1 MTNVLAI
8 IAYGVCFVK
17 VGSMIF
23 IGRLIIGVCTGVF
36 STIVPL
42 YINEFVPLQLKN
54 FGTLNQVFIAS
65 SQSFA
70 FLLYYL
76 LTEPFAMTDESAYNY
91 VSNFCLVTIIIQS
104 LVFLFI
110 FPYETPKYWMEQKQP

>member
-1 MTNVLAI
+1 VTNILAI

-36 STIVPL
+36 SSIVPL
-42 YINEFVPLQLKN
+42 YINEFVPLQLKK
-54 FGTLNQVFIAS
+54 FGTLNQIFIAS

-76 LTEPFAMTDESAYNY
+76 LTEPFAMTD
-91 VSNFCLVTIIIQS
+91 
-104 LVFLFI
+104 
-110 FPYETPKYWMEQKQP
+110 